1 MMKRSSIQPDTSK
14 PLNFQDNSKPN
25 NFIENQK
32 QQNFQFPNFS
42 QTPQNQYNNNGQIL
56 NFSNGIRYKENT
68 RISQFEQQQIVQ
80 TQINQASSM
89 SQSNLLP
96 LSLSQPQLMLTQGP
110 ATQVGPETVLQ

>member
-1 MMKRSSIQPDTSK
+1 MKRSSIQPDTSK
-14 PLNFQDNSKPN
+14 PLNFQDNSKQN

-32 QQNFQFPNFS
+32 QQNFQFPNYS

-68 RISQFEQQQIVQ
+68 RISQFEQQTIVQ
-80 TQINQASSM
+80 SQINQASSM

-96 LSLSQPQLMLTQGP
+96 ILHTPPQLALTQMPG
-110 ATQVGPETVLQ
+110 TQVGPETVLQ